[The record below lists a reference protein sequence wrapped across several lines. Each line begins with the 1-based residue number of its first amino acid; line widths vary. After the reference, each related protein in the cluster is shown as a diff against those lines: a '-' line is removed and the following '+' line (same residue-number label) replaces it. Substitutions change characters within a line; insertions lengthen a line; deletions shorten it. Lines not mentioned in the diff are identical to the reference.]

1 MRVAS
6 LSQQEHLIDSLSIA
20 VIALDQR
27 RRIVLLNLA
36 AESMLGCSRRM
47 ALGQPI
53 NKICPLPDSLVSQ
66 INNVILDRQTLI
78 TRQLQIP
85 TRNLQTAIVDCIVS
99 PMEDNADD
107 AEEEFVLLELIDI
120 DRQHKI
126 AQERALFEQQ
136 ERSQRMLRGVAH
148 EVLNPLGGIRGAAQL
163 LEQELGHS
171 KLTDYTG
178 LLIKEADRLQNLMQ
192 KMLGPN
198 KRPEISANNI
208 HEILDYVKQLLLT
221 DNPGKITTKTD
232 YDPSIPL
239 LLCDREK
246 LVQVFIN
253 LFSNALH
260 ALAELQPQAN
270 DAVPQ
275 VTLRTRVERNFTI
288 RGQLKKLI
296 CKVQVIDNG
305 PGLNPELKDTLFF
318 PLVSGRPNGTGLGL
332 SIAQSLVVQHGGII
346 ECQSDP
352 RHTVFEVTLPIEE
365 PTEEPRS

>member
-1 MRVAS
+1 M
-6 LSQQEHLIDSLSIA
+6 SQNEHLIDSLSIA
-20 VIALDQR
+20 VIALDRQ

-36 AESMLGCSRRM
+36 AESMLSCSRRI
-47 ALGQPI
+47 ALGQRI
-53 NKICPLPDSLVSQ
+53 NKICPLPDSLISQ
-66 INNVILDRQTLI
+66 IDDVILNRQTLI

-99 PMEDNADD
+99 PMEDNTDNAQ
-107 AEEEFVLLELIDI
+107 EPQVLLELIDI

-126 AQERALFEQQ
+126 AQERALYEQQ

-163 LEQELGHS
+163 LEQELGRS

-208 HEILDYVKQLLLT
+208 HEILDYVSQLLLT
-221 DNPGKITTKTD
+221 ENRSNVRTKTD
-232 YDPSIPL
+232 YDPSIPH

-260 ALAELQPQAN
+260 ALSEVDITDTPDN
-270 DAVPQ
+270 SPM

-305 PGLNPELKDTLFF
+305 VGLDPELKDTLFF

-332 SIAQSLVVQHGGII
+332 SIAQSLVVQHGGLI
-346 ECQSDP
+346 ECHSQP
-352 RHTVFEVTLPIEE
+352 GHTVFEVTLPLDESK
-365 PTEEPRS
+365 P

>member
-1 MRVAS
+1 M
-6 LSQQEHLIDSLSIA
+6 
-20 VIALDQR
+20 IALDQR

-36 AESMLGCSRRM
+36 AESMLGCSRRI

-53 NKICPLPDSLVSQ
+53 NQICPLPSSLITQIDDVS
-66 INNVILDRQTLI
+66 INRQTLI
-78 TRQLQIP
+78 TRQLHIP
-85 TRNLQTAIVDCIVS
+85 TRNLQTAVVDCIVS
-99 PMEDNADD
+99 PIDERADERAVEKTDEKTTEKADD
-107 AEEEFVLLELIDI
+107 KGHPVVLVELIDI
-120 DRQHKI
+120 DRQHRI

-163 LEQELGHS
+163 LEQELGRS
-171 KLTDYTG
+171 KLTEYTD

-198 KRPEISANNI
+198 KRTESGAHNI
-208 HEILDYVKQLLLT
+208 HEVLDYVSQLLLT
-221 DNPGKITTKTD
+221 DNPDNVIFKTD
-232 YDPSIPL
+232 YDPSIPQ

-260 ALAELQPQAN
+260 ALTTTSAERN
-270 DAVPQ
+270 DRPQ

-288 RGQLKKLI
+288 RGQLKRLV
-296 CKVQVIDNG
+296 CKIQVMDNG
-305 PGLNPELKDTLFF
+305 PGIDPELKDTLFF

-332 SIAQSLVVQHGGII
+332 SIAQSLVIQHGGLI
-346 ECQSDP
+346 ECHSEP
-352 RHTVFEVTLPIEE
+352 GRTVFEVTLPIKE
-365 PTEEPRS
+365 PQS

>member
-1 MRVAS
+1 M
-6 LSQQEHLIDSLSIA
+6 SQHEHLIDSLSIA
-20 VIALDQR
+20 VIALDRQ

-36 AESMLGCSRRM
+36 AESMLGCSRRI

-66 INNVILDRQTLI
+66 IDDVILNRQTLI

-99 PMEDNADD
+99 PMEDNAD
-107 AEEEFVLLELIDI
+107 EVQEPLVLLELIDI

-163 LEQELGHS
+163 LEQELGRS
-171 KLTDYTG
+171 KLTEYTG

-208 HEILDYVKQLLLT
+208 HEILDYVSQLLLI
-221 DNPGKITTKTD
+221 DNPGNIATKTD
-232 YDPSIPL
+232 YDPSIPN

-260 ALAELQPQAN
+260 ALSEGRSSATTDDN
-270 DAVPQ
+270 PQ

-288 RGQLKKLI
+288 RGQLKRLI

-305 PGLNPELKDTLFF
+305 PGLDAELKDTLFF

-346 ECQSDP
+346 ECHSQP
-352 RHTVFEVTLPIEE
+352 GHTVFEVTLPIEE
-365 PTEEPRS
+365 SKS